1 MNSTSNPSSR
11 PAVHVIGA
19 GVAGLAAAIRAS
31 ANGAAVHHY
40 EATRQAGGRCRSFF
54 DETLDRVIDNGNH
67 LILGGNRGVFD
78 YLRDIGAP
86 ETLTPLEARFS
97 FADLTTGEQ
106 WQIQP
111 SAGRIPF
118 WIFQSTKR
126 IPGTSALDY
135 LRAASLGRA
144 APGATI
150 ADCVNTETPMFERF
164 WQPISRA
171 VLNTDAHE
179 GSASLLWPM
188 ITETLL
194 KGADAS
200 RPYLAQDGLS
210 TALVDPALEHLRHRG
225 IETQFGRRL
234 RELGITGDRVTRL
247 NFGEYQVTVPPA
259 DRIVLALPPRE
270 AANLCP
276 GLTVPTEMRSIV
288 NLHFR
293 LEGDAVLPNG
303 AAFTG
308 LIGTT
313 AQWLFARGDILS
325 VTISDAGSFADR
337 DADEIAAMIWLEIRG
352 LLGLSA
358 AEIPPVRV
366 IKEHR
371 ATIAQTPS
379 QVGLRPESTTGST
392 NLFLAGDWIDTG
404 LPASIDGALRSGYRA
419 ADLAF
424 PP

>member
-1 MNSTSNPSSR
+1 MSNPSSR
-11 PAVHVIGA
+11 PAVHVVGA
-19 GVAGLAAAIRAS
+19 GVAGLAAAVRAS
-31 ANGAAVHHY
+31 ANGADVHHY

-54 DETLDRVIDNGNH
+54 DDTLDRVIDNGNH

-78 YLRDIGAP
+78 YLRDISAP
-86 ETLTPLEARFS
+86 DTLTPLEACFN
-97 FADLTTGEQ
+97 FADPTTGEQ
-106 WQIQP
+106 WQIRP

-118 WIFQSTKR
+118 WIFQKTKR

-135 LRAASLGRA
+135 LRAMVLGWAAAS
-144 APGATI
+144 ATI
-150 ADCVNTETPMFERF
+150 ADCVDTETPMFERF

-179 GSASLLWPM
+179 GSATLLWPM

-194 KGADAS
+194 KGAEAS

-210 TALVDPALEHLRHRG
+210 TALVDPALEHLRRRG
-225 IETQFGRRL
+225 IETQFGQRL
-234 RELGITGDRVTRL
+234 RELEITGSRVTRL
-247 NFGEYQVTVPPA
+247 NFGDHSVTVAP
-259 DRIVLALPPRE
+259 DERIVLALPPRE
-270 AANLCP
+270 TANLCP

-293 LEGDAVLPNG
+293 LNGDALLPNG
-303 AAFTG
+303 AVFIG

-325 VTISDAGSFADR
+325 VTISDSGPFADR
-337 DADEIAAMIWLEIRG
+337 DAKEIATIIWSEIRG
-352 LLGLSA
+352 VLGLGTA
-358 AEIPPVRV
+358 DTPPVRV

-371 ATIAQTPS
+371 ATMAQTPV
-379 QVGLRPESTTGST
+379 QVGLRPQSQTEYA
-392 NLFLAGDWIDTG
+392 NLFLAGDWIDTR

-419 ADLAF
+419 ADLAH
-424 PP
+424 PR